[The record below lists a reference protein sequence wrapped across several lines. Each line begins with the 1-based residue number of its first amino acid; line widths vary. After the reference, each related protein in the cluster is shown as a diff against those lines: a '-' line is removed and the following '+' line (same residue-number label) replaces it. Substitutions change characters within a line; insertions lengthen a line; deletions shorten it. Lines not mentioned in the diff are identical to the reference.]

1 MSPVLRG
8 RVVMLVDNDVS
19 RDSRVQKEARSAADK
34 GWDVVLLGTARPGR
48 ITEWKLGEAQVRL
61 LKVRY
66 LLRHRRHLLRR
77 GPLRAPLSYNR
88 PVMARYR
95 KQLVKAQKVDLQTRR
110 AIHKIK
116 SVGRESALTTRAVN
130 AFYFVQRARLALFGR
145 WVGLRAAKTVALE
158 KRRQNLASPIDRFT
172 TAFWEKTMGD
182 RSWRRL
188 DPSIWDWEL
197 TFGPAIDKLKPDIIH
212 ANDFR
217 MLGVGSRAMLRARA
231 EGRSVKLVWDAH
243 EYLPGLGR
251 HMANTRWHPAQVA
264 NEREFVHFADAV
276 TTVSDVL
283 ADILVDEYGL
293 PEKPAVVMN
302 TPYSEPLAEG
312 ESIPTVREV
321 AGLDPDVPILIYS
334 GGVTKQRGTGI
345 MIEALPHLPG
355 VHVIL
360 VSATDH
366 SEFIL
371 ELIARAHELGA
382 GDRLH
387 ILPYAEPQHV
397 VHYVSS
403 ANVGVHPTQH
413 FPNHEISLATKFFEY
428 SHARLPIVVSDVKT
442 MSEKVYETGQGEVFV
457 AEDLEDYV
465 RAVKAVLA
473 DPDRY
478 RAAYD
483 KPGLLAGWTWESQAD
498 ILDEVY
504 GKLKPRPSN

>member
-1 MSPVLRG
+1 
-8 RVVMLVDNDVS
+8 MLVDNDVA
-19 RDSRVQKEARSAADK
+19 RDSRVQKEARSAAEK
-34 GWDVVLLGTARPGR
+34 GWDVVLLGEKRMGET
-48 ITEWKLGEAQVRL
+48 TEWTLGDAQVRL
-61 LKVRY
+61 LKVKKP
-66 LLRHRRHLLRR
+66 LRHRRHLLRR

-88 PVMARYR
+88 PVMAQYR

-197 TFGPAIDKLKPDIIH
+197 AFGPVIDKLQPDIIH

-217 MLGVGSRAMLRARA
+217 MLGVGARAMLRARA

-251 HMANTRWHPAQVA
+251 HVANPRWHPAQVVH
-264 NEREFVHFADAV
+264 EREYVRFADAV

-283 ADILVDEYGL
+283 ADMLVDEYGL

-302 TPYSEPLAEG
+302 TPHSEPLPEG
-312 ESIPTVREV
+312 TSIPTVREL
-321 AGLDPDVPILIYS
+321 AGLAPDVPILVYS
-334 GGVTKQRGTGI
+334 GGVAKQRGTGI
-345 MIEALPHLPG
+345 MIEALPHLPE
-355 VHVIL
+355 VHVVL
-360 VSATDH
+360 VSATDR
-366 SEFIL
+366 SEYIL
-371 ELIARAHELGA
+371 ELIARADELGVR
-382 GDRLH
+382 DRLH
-387 ILPYAEPQHV
+387 ILPYADHQHV

-403 ANVGVHPTQH
+403 ADVGVHPTHH

-428 SHARLPIVVSDVKT
+428 SHARLPIVVSDVRT
-442 MSEKVYETGQGEVFV
+442 MSEKVRETGQGEVFV

-483 KPGLLAGWTWESQAD
+483 KPGLLDEWTWESQAD

-504 GKLKPRPSN
+504 SKLKPRPSN

>member
-1 MSPVLRG
+1 
-8 RVVMLVDNDVS
+8 MLVDNDVA
-19 RDSRVQKEARSAADK
+19 RDSRVQKEARSAAEK

-48 ITEWKLGEAQVRL
+48 ITEWTLGDAQVRL
-61 LKVRY
+61 LKVKKP
-66 LLRHRRHLLRR
+66 LRHRRHLLRR

-197 TFGPAIDKLKPDIIH
+197 AFGPVIDKLQPDIIH

-217 MLGVGSRAMLRARA
+217 MLGVGARAMLRAR
-231 EGRSVKLVWDAH
+231 EQGRAVKLVWDAH

-251 HMANTRWHPAQVA
+251 PVVNARWHPAQVA
-264 NEREFVHFADAV
+264 HEREYVRFADAV

-283 ADILVDEYGL
+283 ADMLVDEYGL
-293 PEKPAVVMN
+293 SEKPAVVMN
-302 TPYSEPLAEG
+302 TPYSATLPEG
-312 ESIPTVREV
+312 MSIPTVRGV
-321 AGLDPDVPILIYS
+321 AGLAPDVPILVYS
-334 GGVTKQRGTGI
+334 GVVAQQRGVGI
-345 MIEALPHLPG
+345 MIEGLPYLPETHI
-355 VHVIL
+355 VL
-360 VSATDH
+360 VSAIDP
-366 SEFIL
+366 SAYML
-371 ELIARAHELGA
+371 ELQLRAKELGVS
-382 GDRLH
+382 DRLH
-387 ILPYAEPQHV
+387 IIPYVDPQHV

-403 ANVGVHPTQH
+403 ADIGVHPTLH

-442 MSEKVYETGQGEVFV
+442 MSEKVRETGQGEVFIAGDV
-457 AEDLEDYV
+457 EDYV
-465 RAVKAVLA
+465 RAVKAILS
-473 DPDRY
+473 DPERY
-478 RAAYD
+478 RSAYD
-483 KPGLLAGWTWESQAD
+483 KPGLLDEWTWEASAKVMD
-498 ILDEVY
+498 DVY
-504 GKLKPRPSN
+504 NRVLSESAEPR